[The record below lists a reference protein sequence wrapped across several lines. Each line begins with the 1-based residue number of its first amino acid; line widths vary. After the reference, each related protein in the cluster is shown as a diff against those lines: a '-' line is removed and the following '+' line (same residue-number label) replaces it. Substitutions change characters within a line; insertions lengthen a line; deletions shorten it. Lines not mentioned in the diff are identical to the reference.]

1 MIKRFLLVAVMFL
14 LLHIHTK
21 AQSLYFPPI
30 SFTANWDTI
39 SPNSLGWCLPEI
51 DSLYGFLEKE
61 NTKGFMV
68 LKDGK
73 IVLEKY
79 FGNFTKDSVWY
90 WASAGKTI
98 TSFLIGK
105 AQEENFLKLTDTSSK
120 YLGNGW
126 TNCTLAQENKM
137 SIRNHLTMTTG
148 LDDGVTDNHCTDKIC
163 LIYKADAGNRWA
175 YHNAPYTLLEKV
187 ITAAISKTINNYTST
202 KLSAKTGINGLWFTN
217 DFDNVFYSKVRN
229 MARFGLLYQ
238 NNCIWNNDTLLY
250 DTNYINQSINS
261 SQNIN
266 LSYGYLWWL
275 NGKSSYMIPT
285 LQTVFPGSFA
295 PNAPADMFAA
305 LGKNG
310 QILCVSKTKGLVVV
324 RMGDAPGSF
333 VEVPTV
339 FCNQMWQ
346 KINAVMCNKTAIT
359 NVQFDI
365 NSLNIFPNP
374 FTSEIVLSFNSL
386 NNIPTKLIVYD
397 AVGQEIYNKTIQ
409 TLIGNNTIVINEI
422 RSIKPGV
429 YFAKLITENGFSKT
443 LKLIREF

>member
-1 MIKRFLLVAVMFL
+1 MNKRIILLSISL
-14 LLHIHTK
+14 LLISEYSK
-21 AQSLYFPPI
+21 AQKLYFPPL

-39 SPNSLGWCLPEI
+39 SPNSLGWCLPKI
-51 DSLYGFLEKE
+51 DSLYSFLEQE

-79 FGNFTKDSVWY
+79 FGTFTKDSAWY

-105 AQEENFLKLTDTSSK
+105 AQEENLLKLTDTSSK

-126 TNCTLAQENKM
+126 TDCTLEQENK
-137 SIRNHLTMTTG
+137 ITILNQLTMTSG
-148 LDDGVTDNHCTDKIC
+148 LDDGVTDSHCTDKLC
-163 LIYKADAGNRWA
+163 LKYKADAGTRWA

-187 ITAAISKTINNYTST
+187 ITTATLKTINNYTSS
-202 KLSAKTGINGLWFTN
+202 KLSLKTGIAGLWFTS
-217 DFDNVFYSKVRN
+217 DFNNVFYSKMRS

-238 NNCIWNNDTLLY
+238 NNCIWNTDTLLF
-250 DTNYINQSINS
+250 DTNYINQSTNT

-275 NGKSSYMIPT
+275 NEKKSYMIPT
-285 LQTVFPGSFA
+285 LQTVFPGSYA
-295 PNAPADMFAA
+295 PNAPADMYAA

-310 QILCVSKTKGLVVV
+310 QILCVSKSKGLVVV

-346 KINAVMCNKTAIT
+346 KLNDAMCNNTSIGIIPNESSKLL
-359 NVQFDI
+359 FY
-365 NSLNIFPNP
+365 PNP
-374 FTSEIVLSFNSL
+374 FANEITLSFNSI
-386 NNIPTKLIVYD
+386 NNKLIKLTINDAIGKEVY
-397 AVGQEIYNKTIQ
+397 VKNIQ
-409 TLIGNNTIVINEI
+409 SVSGENTIIINEMI
-422 RSIKPGV
+422 SLKSGI
-429 YFAKLITENGFSKT
+429 YFAQLTDENGFVETIKL
-443 LKLIREF
+443 LKN

>member
-1 MIKRFLLVAVMFL
+1 MKRRILLFSISL
-14 LLHIHTK
+14 LLINQYSK
-21 AQSLYFPPI
+21 AQKLYFPPL

-39 SPNSLGWCLPEI
+39 SPTSLGWCLPEI

-61 NTKGFMV
+61 NTKGFIV

-79 FGNFTKDSVWY
+79 FGTFTKDSIWY

-105 AQEENFLKLTDTSSK
+105 AKEEKLLKLSDTSSK

-126 TNCTLAQENKM
+126 TDCTLNQENK
-137 SIRNHLTMTTG
+137 ITIFNQLTMTSG
-148 LDDGVTDNHCTDKIC
+148 LDDGVTDNHCTDKTC
-163 LIYKADAGNRWA
+163 LTFKANAGTRWA

-187 ITAAISKTINNYTST
+187 ITTATTKTINNYTNT
-202 KLSAKTGINGLWFTN
+202 KLSAKTGINGLWLTT
-217 DFDNVFYSKVRN
+217 DFDNVFYSKVRH

-238 NNCIWNNDTLLY
+238 NNCIWNNDTLLF
-250 DTNYINQSINS
+250 DTNYINQSTNT

-275 NGKSSYMIPT
+275 NGKPSYMIPT
-285 LQTVFPGSFA
+285 LQTVFSGSFA
-295 PNAPADMFAA
+295 PNAPTDMFAA

-310 QILCVSKTKGLVVV
+310 QLLCVSKSKGLVVV

-346 KINAVMCNKTAIT
+346 KLNAVMCNSTSI
-359 NVQFDI
+359 I
-365 NSLNIFPNP
+365 NSPNEPQKLLIYPNP
-374 FTSEIVLSFNSL
+374 FTNEITLSFKSIKNKP
-386 NNIPTKLIVYD
+386 IKLTINDAIGKEVY
-397 AVGQEIYNKTIQ
+397 
-409 TLIGNNTIVINEI
+409 VINIQSDIGENTVI
-422 RSIKPGV
+422 INEMISLKSGI
-429 YFAKLITENGFSKT
+429 YFAHLTHENGFIET
-443 LKLIREF
+443 IKLVKN

>member
-1 MIKRFLLVAVMFL
+1 MNRRIILLSISL
-14 LLHIHTK
+14 LLISEYSK
-21 AQSLYFPPI
+21 AQKLYFPPL

-39 SPNSLGWCLPEI
+39 TPNSLGWCLPKI
-51 DSLYGFLEKE
+51 DSLYSFLEQE

-79 FGNFTKDSVWY
+79 FGTFTKDSAWY

-105 AQEENFLKLTDTSSK
+105 AKEEKLLKLSDTSSK

-126 TNCTLAQENKM
+126 TDCTLEQENK
-137 SIRNHLTMTTG
+137 ITILNQLTMTSG
-148 LDDGVTDNHCTDKIC
+148 LDDGVTDNHCTDKTC
-163 LIYKADAGNRWA
+163 LTFKAYAGSRWA

-187 ITAAISKTINNYTST
+187 ITTVTSKTINLYTST
-202 KLSAKTGINGLWFTN
+202 KLFAKTGINGFWLTSN
-217 DFDNVFYSKVRN
+217 FDNVFYSKVRH

-238 NNCIWNNDTLLY
+238 NNCIWNTDTLLF
-250 DTNYINQSINS
+250 DTNYINQSTNT

-275 NGKSSYMIPT
+275 NGKKSYMIPT
-285 LQTVFPGSFA
+285 LQTVFPGSYA
-295 PNAPADMFAA
+295 PNAPADMYAA

-310 QILCVSKTKGLVVV
+310 QILCVSKSKGLVVV
-324 RMGDAPGSF
+324 RMGDAPGSL

-346 KINAVMCNKTAIT
+346 KLNDAMCNNTSIGIIPNESSKLL
-359 NVQFDI
+359 FY
-365 NSLNIFPNP
+365 PNP
-374 FTSEIVLSFNSL
+374 FSNEITLSFNSK
-386 NNIPTKLIVYD
+386 NIKAVKLIINDAIGKEVY
-397 AVGQEIYNKTIQ
+397 VKNIQ
-409 TLIGNNTIVINEI
+409 SVIGDNTIVINEMI
-422 RSIKPGV
+422 SLKSGV
-429 YFAKLITENGFSKT
+429 YFAQLTDENGFIDTIKL
-443 LKLIREF
+443 LKN